1 MKKKILI
8 LALCASTLMPV
19 SAWGEETT
27 FEAVTEATQIEES
40 EVTAVQDTVTIA
52 EDTDVLDYPGRKE
65 GNVIGEVLA
74 EDEVNRTGTIS
85 DTWSR
90 IVFEDGNGEEQTG
103 YVPNSILKGYE
114 EESASDGAVE
124 AGIIHKRSGT
134 GIFADA
140 VEGVTQTGGDQG
152 ILVGDV
158 VMASADSSL
167 RPLGTFRITHYCP
180 CSICCGPWANGVTS
194 TGSTAVTNGASAVDP
209 TGIPYGS
216 RVVVNGQV

>member
-8 LALCASTLMPV
+8 MALCASTLMPV
-19 SAWGEETT
+19 SAWGEEAASET
-27 FEAVTEATQIEES
+27 VTEAAQIEES

-74 EDEVNRTGTIS
+74 EDEVSRTGTIS

-90 IVFEDGNGEEQTG
+90 IVFEDENGEEQTG

-114 EESASDGAVE
+114 EESTSDGAVE
-124 AGIIHKRSGT
+124 AGIIHKSSGT

-152 ILVGDV
+152 HPCGGCGYGIRGQLP
-158 VMASADSSL
+158 ASSWNISDHPLLPMQHLLRSL
-167 RPLGTFRITHYCP
+167 GQWCDFYGFYSRYQQDHCGRSYC
-180 CSICCGPWANGVTS
+180 
-194 TGSTAVTNGASAVDP
+194 DP
-209 TGIPYGS
+209 IWL
-216 RVVVNGQV
+216 